1 MSGSFWVGIAVMVA
15 LAAVTLLVLVIL
27 RARGKRLPPIEPGA
41 AEAGVEAQQLRDQGR
56 RDGWVP

>member
-1 MSGSFWVGIAVMVA
+1 MSGSFWLGVAIVVA
-15 LAAVTLLVLVIL
+15 LAAATVLVLVL
-27 RARGKRLPPIEPGA
+27 VRARGKRLPPIEPGA

>member
-1 MSGSFWVGIAVMVA
+1 MSGSFWVATAVLVA
-15 LAAVTLLVLVIL
+15 LAAVTVLVLVIL